1 MSGRD
6 AKTRTEAKPQN
17 NNRPAGGESW
27 GAERV
32 FDPQGR
38 ASGVWLVTPT
48 DARYGLG
55 VTPTD
60 ARAHPWISVWM
71 TEHNPHA
78 ALHVLPRVVP
88 EGWRFEIYLP
98 PDVPICRAMIPEGW

>member
-1 MSGRD
+1 MPKQGLKPNR
-6 AKTRTEAKPQN
+6 RTIIGP
-17 NNRPAGGESW
+17 PAARAGARSEFLIRKGELQEY
-27 GAERV
+27 GL
-32 FDPQGR
+32 G
-38 ASGVWLVTPT
+38 VTPT

-60 ARAHPWISVWM
+60 ARAHRWISVWM